1 MRGWFITLEHFN
13 GVMAGSKFAKGVGV
27 QPRTN
32 GLRLR
37 AKAQHNGWMGGRQ
50 YRVTHGA
57 CKCIYGGSLPVLPL
71 SPGVVTS
78 FWRLAGGS
86 GCAQAAWPPHC
97 CPPTPLRTTPHQLPL
112 TLWRPQ
118 PQLAELPALA
128 EAALPPHCRAA
139 SAPSTT
145 DSSWRAASVGLSTAN
160 RPDTTAAPA
169 QPAATVSAALLV
181 LTPPMDTTAQGAGK
195 KKHQTKCGH
204 STQPGRAH
212 NNNGQPGT
220 AQRPKAAELFAAA
233 HTPGMLTALQIS
245 ASRSSPITSA
255 AAEG

>member
-1 MRGWFITLEHFN
+1 MVHAHAY
-13 GVMAGSKFAKGVGV
+13 MAGRF
-27 QPRTN
+27 RCC
-32 GLRLR
+32 R
-37 AKAQHNGWMGGRQ
+37 
-50 YRVTHGA
+50 
-57 CKCIYGGSLPVLPL
+57 SLL
-71 SPGVVTS
+71 GVVT
-78 FWRLAGGS
+78 FWCGWTGTVWRGS
-86 GCAQAAWPPHC
+86 AICSGSIAPSLRPADAAPHS
-97 CPPTPLRTTPHQLPL
+97 TPHQLPL